1 MRTPDYCDFSTGS
14 MPALA
19 ARRRAPGSTLELT
32 GADSFIGDPVYNHKG
47 EYLGSV
53 MEIMLDMESGK
64 IAHAVI
70 SQGEAFYESGSMVAI
85 PWQALIRGDSRNHR
99 FTLQVNKQFVDEAAG
114 FDYDSWPDMDAA
126 AWSPQAF
133 TQETAE
139 A

>member
-1 MRTPDYCDFSTGS
+1 MRTLDYCDFSADS
-14 MPALA
+14 IPAVA
-19 ARRRAPGSTLELT
+19 ARRRATGSTLELT
-32 GADSFIGDPVYNHKG
+32 GADNFIGDPVYSRRG

-64 IAHAVI
+64 IAHAVV
-70 SQGEAFYESGSMVAI
+70 SQGEAFYQSGSMVAI
-85 PWQALIRGDSRNHR
+85 PWQALVRGDSSNHR
-99 FTLQVNKQFVDEAAG
+99 FTLQVDKQFFDEAAG

-126 AWSPQAF
+126 VWSPHAF